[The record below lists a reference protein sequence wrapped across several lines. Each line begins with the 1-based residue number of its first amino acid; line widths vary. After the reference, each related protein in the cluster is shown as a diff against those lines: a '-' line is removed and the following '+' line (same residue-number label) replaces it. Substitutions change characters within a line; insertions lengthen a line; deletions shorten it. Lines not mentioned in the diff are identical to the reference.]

1 MSPLF
6 KLTEKDKKWLST
18 SECDRAFLQLKQQLT
33 SAPILTLPH
42 FEKPFILDVD
52 ASGEG
57 LGAVLSQRTTNGY
70 EYVIAYA
77 SRVLTKSERKYS
89 ATRRE
94 MLALIWGIK
103 YFRPYLYGQRFEART
118 DHNSLKWLHS
128 FREPEGQVAR
138 WLEVLSEYDFTIVH
152 RPGAKHSNAD
162 ALSRSNCSQQDTQDV
177 PINQPIA
184 ALVTSLASDNWL
196 GAKSADEIQA
206 AQRADP
212 NLLAVATWLEKGTIP
227 SQFPKNCNQQ
237 LQALWNQ
244 RHHLLLRDGI
254 VYRQWKDVPGN
265 GENQKLQLVCKL

>member
-1 MSPLF
+1 MN
-6 KLTEKDKKWLST
+6 
-18 SECDRAFLQLKQQLT
+18 
-33 SAPILTLPH
+33 H
-42 FEKPFILDVD
+42 H
-52 ASGEG
+52 
-57 LGAVLSQRTTNGY
+57 

-77 SRVLTKSERKYS
+77 SRVLTKSEKKYS

-103 YFRPYLYGQRFEART
+103 HFRSYLYGQKFDART
-118 DHNSLKWLHS
+118 DHNSLKCLHS
-128 FREPEGQVAR
+128 FHEPEGRVAR

-152 RPGAKHSNAD
+152 RPGAKHSYAD
-162 ALSRSNCSQQDTQDV
+162 ALSRSNCSQHDTQDV
-177 PINQPIA
+177 QINQPIA

-244 RHHLLLRDGI
+244 RHHLLRDGI
-254 VYRQWKDVPGN
+254 VYCQWRDVPGN
-265 GENQKLQLVCKL
+265 GENQKLQLVVPKQWISDILTSLHDSSTAAHLGTRKTLERIRNRFYWVKQMLENGVQAVRNVHQESPRQRSPVLLCKLR